1 MKLLIHPN
9 VVDLRAYFYSSGDKV
24 SNYDPAHPSIQ
35 PLSMLLTS
43 SPPFLARQ
51 SATKSS

>member
-24 SNYDPAHPSIQ
+24 SFLPAHSSAIHGGGSQ
-35 PLSMLLTS
+35 TIDTS
-43 SPPFLARQ
+43 HN
-51 SATKSS
+51 